1 MASYAHYAL
10 HKLKILPHDF
20 ANMTLKQQAF
30 IIASIRIK
38 IKDEEKQIKEMKSKT
53 GSKRR

>member
-38 IKDEEKQIKEMKSKT
+38 IKDEEKQIKEMKAKT
-53 GSKRR
+53 GSKRG

>member
-1 MASYAHYAL
+1 MGSYAHYAL

-38 IKDEEKQIKEMKSKT
+38 IKDEEKQIKEMKAKT

>member
-38 IKDEEKQIKEMKSKT
+38 INDEEKQIKEMKAKT
-53 GSKRR
+53 GSKRG